1 LELSRI
7 RSTTVALAIVACFL
21 LLVGTYTENAGFQY
35 SGIILGVVAAIT
47 GFNQARSR
55 GDSDERELR

>member
-1 LELSRI
+1 MELSRI

-21 LLVGTYTENAGFQY
+21 LVVGTYTENAGFQY
-35 SGIILGVVAAIT
+35 SSIILGVVVAIT

-55 GDSDERELR
+55 GDSDDRELK